1 MSILRKQ
8 HLFKKIIFEETRGVD
23 YSAIDPLSYT
33 VEIST
38 NFSSTSNNVSQI
50 TLQFFTPL
58 RIINEKKL
66 VKNLE
71 FHHIIRSILRR
82 LSILYYYFH
91 ISEEMP
97 KIPAKEFINKA
108 LEVKVKDSKLR
119 WFDWERY
126 SYRQNR
132 RMILGGLIG
141 TITFEGNIGPFL
153 SVLKAG
159 EIFHCGKNTSF
170 GLGKYRII

>member
-1 MSILRKQ
+1 
-8 HLFKKIIFEETRGVD
+8 
-23 YSAIDPLSYT
+23 
-33 VEIST
+33 
-38 NFSSTSNNVSQI
+38 
-50 TLQFFTPL
+50 
-58 RIINEKKL
+58 
-66 VKNLE
+66 
-71 FHHIIRSILRR
+71 
-82 LSILYYYFH
+82 
-91 ISEEMP
+91 MP

-153 SVLKAG
+153 SILKAG